1 VCRGWAFLL
10 RFGRAVVVA
19 RNGAVEEPNKQLIP
33 SPCGYEHGR
42 HDLVWS
48 MYSSP
53 LQDYLSLAHFFYGSE
68 RWLTRTEQA
77 TVAPFSI
84 SVILWACCAARPVGR
99 EQGDKNGLTPGPI
112 PVRSCCFF
120 QLQQAMLCFPLTQLL
135 LILFMPRF
143 LQYKTGASGL
153 TPTGHLISKI
163 EKKIKG

>member
-1 VCRGWAFLL
+1 VATNMDATIWCGLCIARRCKIIYPWQTLFLRIRTL
-10 RFGRAVVVA
+10 ADSNRTS
-19 RNGAVEEPNKQLIP
+19 NGGAI
-33 SPCGYEHGR
+33 
-42 HDLVWS
+42 
-48 MYSSP
+48 
-53 LQDYLSLAHFFYGSE
+53 
-68 RWLTRTEQA
+68 
-77 TVAPFSI
+77 SI

>member
-1 VCRGWAFLL
+1 MDATIWCGLCIARRCKIIYPWQTLFLRIRTL
-10 RFGRAVVVA
+10 ADSNRTS
-19 RNGAVEEPNKQLIP
+19 NGGAI
-33 SPCGYEHGR
+33 
-42 HDLVWS
+42 
-48 MYSSP
+48 
-53 LQDYLSLAHFFYGSE
+53 
-68 RWLTRTEQA
+68 
-77 TVAPFSI
+77 SI

-163 EKKIKG
+163 EKK